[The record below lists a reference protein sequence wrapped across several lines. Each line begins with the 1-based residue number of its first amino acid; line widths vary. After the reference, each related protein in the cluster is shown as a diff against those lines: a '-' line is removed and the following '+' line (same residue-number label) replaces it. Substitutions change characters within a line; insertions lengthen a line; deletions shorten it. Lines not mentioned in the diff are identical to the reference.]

1 MRQIL
6 RPWWY
11 IFSNHLQSTIS
22 KCTSFSYVPA
32 GTFAIIYA
40 SHGNCYFL
48 TSKCW
53 SIHFSYLYTDQ
64 HLISRYTPKRIGKS
78 SKQST
83 HIFTAAGFTGAIG
96 GNNVSVHWWMMDKHN
111 VVHLCSGIL
120 FRIRK
125 DRDSG
130 HLLQPGWT
138 LRMWCS
144 MREAVQKVGSD
155 FTRVTLE
162 ESDPQRLGRGG
173 RARGWGG

>member
-22 KCTSFSYVPA
+22 KCTSFSCVPA

-48 TSKCW
+48 T
-53 SIHFSYLYTDQ
+53 LEM
-64 HLISRYTPKRIGKS
+64 LRYTFQLFVYWSAIPLLDIHPKELERATET
-78 SKQST
+78 ST
-83 HIFTAAGFTGAIG
+83 HIFTAAGFTGAIS

-120 FRIRK
+120 FSLRK
-125 DRDSG
+125 DRDSDTCYNLDEPWG
-130 HLLQPGWT
+130 CDAQWEKQT
-138 LRMWCS
+138 
-144 MREAVQKVGSD
+144 QKVDS
-155 FTRVTLE
+155 THKRSLE
-162 ESDPQRLGRGG
+162 ESDPQRLK
-173 RARGWGG
+173 